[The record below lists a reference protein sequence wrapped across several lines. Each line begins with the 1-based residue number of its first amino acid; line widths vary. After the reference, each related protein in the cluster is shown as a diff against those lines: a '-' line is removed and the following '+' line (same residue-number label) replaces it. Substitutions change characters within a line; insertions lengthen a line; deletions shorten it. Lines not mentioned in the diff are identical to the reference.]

1 MTNYKNQLAYQEAAA
16 RDASVGELVITLHDI
31 LTRDLHAAISAI
43 ETGDLQTVA
52 AKLKHGYLALA
63 RLEGALNL
71 EQEGTEKIARF
82 YTMSRE
88 QMLKAQVQRDPA
100 ILRQLIGFVNDMR
113 EAWVEV
119 QGREQS
125 ENPGTLEKISSAAYA
140 VSEISASTG
149 WKA

>member
-31 LTRDLHAAISAI
+31 LTRDLHAAIGAL
-43 ETGDLQTVA
+43 EAGNTETVA

-63 RLEGALNL
+63 RLEGALDM
-71 EQEGTEKIARF
+71 EREGTEQIARF
-82 YTMSRE
+82 YAMSRE
-88 QMLKAQVQRDPA
+88 QMLNAQIQRDPA

-125 ENPGTLEKISSAAYA
+125 EKPGTLEQISSAAYA
-140 VSEISASTG
+140 VSEISTAAG

>member
-1 MTNYKNQLAYQEAAA
+1 MTNHKNQLAYQEAAA

-43 ETGDLQTVA
+43 EAGDLETVA

-63 RLEGALNL
+63 RLEGALDL
-71 EQEGTEKIARF
+71 EREGTEKIARF

-88 QMLKAQVQRDPA
+88 QMLKAQIERDPV

-119 QGREQS
+119 NGREQS
-125 ENPGTLEKISSAAYA
+125 EKPGTLSQISNAAYA
-140 VSEISASTG
+140 VSEIASAAG

>member
-1 MTNYKNQLAYQEAAA
+1 MTTHRNQLAYQEAAT
-16 RDASVGELVITLHDI
+16 RDASTGELVVTLHDI
-31 LTRDLHAAISAI
+31 LTRDLHAAVSALDEKDI
-43 ETGDLQTVA
+43 EAVA

-82 YTMSRE
+82 YGMARE
-88 QMLKAQVQRDPA
+88 QMLKVQALRDPA
-100 ILRQLIGFVNDMR
+100 ILRQLVGFVNDMR

-119 QGREQS
+119 QGREKS
-125 ENPGTLEKISSAAYA
+125 EQPGTLSQISNTAYA
-140 VSEISASTG
+140 VTEIAAAAG

>member
-1 MTNYKNQLAYQEAAA
+1 MTNHKNQLAYQEAAA
-16 RDASVGELVITLHDI
+16 RDASVGELVVTLHDI
-31 LTRDLHAAISAI
+31 LTHDLHAAIGGI
-43 ETGDLQTVA
+43 EAGETEKVA

-71 EQEGTEKIARF
+71 ESEGTEKIARF

-88 QMLKAQVQRDPA
+88 QMLKAQIQRDPA

-119 QGREQS
+119 QGREQR
-125 ENPGTLEKISSAAYA
+125 ERPGTLSQISNTAYA
-140 VSEISASTG
+140 MTEIAAAAS

>member
-1 MTNYKNQLAYQEAAA
+1 MTNSKNQLAYQEVAA

-43 ETGDLQTVA
+43 EAGETEIVA
-52 AKLKHGYLALA
+52 AKLKHGFLALA
-63 RLEGALNL
+63 RLEGALDM
-71 EQEGTEKIARF
+71 EREGTEKIARF
-82 YTMSRE
+82 YKMSRE

-119 QGREQS
+119 QGRELN
-125 ENPGTLEKISSAAYA
+125 ERPGTLSQISNTAYA
-140 VSEISASTG
+140 VTEIAAAAS

>member
-1 MTNYKNQLAYQEAAA
+1 MTTHRNQLAYQEAAA
-16 RDASVGELVITLHDI
+16 RDASTGELVVTLHDI
-31 LTRDLHAAISAI
+31 LTRDLHAAVVALEAKNI
-43 ETGDLQTVA
+43 ETVA

-82 YTMSRE
+82 YGMARE

-100 ILRQLIGFVNDMR
+100 ILRQLVGFVNDMR

-125 ENPGTLEKISSAAYA
+125 ERPGTLEKISSAAYA
-140 VSEISASTG
+140 VSEISTAAG

>member
-1 MTNYKNQLAYQEAAA
+1 MTNNKNQLAYQEVAA

-31 LTRDLHAAISAI
+31 LTLDLHAAIGAI
-43 ETGDLQTVA
+43 ETGDLETVA
-52 AKLKHGYLALA
+52 AKLKHGYLVLA
-63 RLEGALNL
+63 RLEGALDMEL
-71 EQEGTEKIARF
+71 DGTEKIARF

-88 QMLKAQVQRDPA
+88 QMLKAQIQRDPS

-119 QGREQS
+119 QGREKNAQ
-125 ENPGTLEKISSAAYA
+125 PGTLSQISNTAYA
-140 VSEISASTG
+140 VTEIAAAAS

>member
-1 MTNYKNQLAYQEAAA
+1 MTNSKNQLAYQEAAA
-16 RDASVGELVITLHDI
+16 RDASVGDLVITLHDI

-43 ETGDLQTVA
+43 EAGDLETVA

-71 EQEGTEKIARF
+71 EQKGTEKIARF
-82 YTMSRE
+82 YAMSRE
-88 QMLKAQVQRDPA
+88 QMLKAQAQRDPA
-100 ILRQLIGFVNDMR
+100 ILRQLVGFVNDMR

-119 QGREQS
+119 QGRENAEQG
-125 ENPGTLEKISSAAYA
+125 GTLSRISNAAYA
-140 VSEISASTG
+140 VTEIAAAAS

>member
-16 RDASVGELVITLHDI
+16 RDASVGELVVTLHDI

-43 ETGDLQTVA
+43 ETGDLETVA

-88 QMLKAQVQRDPA
+88 QMLKAQAQRDPA
-100 ILRQLIGFVNDMR
+100 ILRQLVGFVNDMR

-119 QGREQS
+119 QGREKS
-125 ENPGTLEKISSAAYA
+125 EQPGTLEKISSAAYA
-140 VSEISASTG
+140 VSEISSAA